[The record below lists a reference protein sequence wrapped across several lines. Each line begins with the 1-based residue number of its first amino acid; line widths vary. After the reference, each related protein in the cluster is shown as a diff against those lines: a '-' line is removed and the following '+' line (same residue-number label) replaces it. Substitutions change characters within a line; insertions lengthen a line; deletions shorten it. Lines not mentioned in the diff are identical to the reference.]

1 MKIRKK
7 INMVSPVVSIP
18 NMIVGQQ
25 TLKEKIEQRRKQN
38 ESSNENLDKI
48 SKMIDEHPELE
59 EIVKLMQQNGIY

>member
-1 MKIRKK
+1 MGA
-7 INMVSPVVSIP
+7 PVFNP
-18 NMIVGQQ
+18 PGQQ

-59 EIVKLMQQNGIY
+59 EIIKLLQQNGIY

>member
-59 EIVKLMQQNGIY
+59 EIIKLMQQNGIY